1 MANTSTAGYG
11 LRAVM
16 TVGNTPATSGQSE
29 YQILGQGAT
38 AGSAVLSQTF
48 FKGDTVSIN
57 DGTGAG
63 AAGGATG
70 AGGKG
75 YIQDAT
81 YVATDDAGLG
91 GAAWTNASSPLL
103 VGVFNGAYYVAGSTS
118 KPTWSN
124 SFDNGTT
131 VATDYNTGTA
141 NVSAFVIDNPNQE
154 YNIRA
159 NDAWTQADVGGLAF
173 NTGSNGATGIS
184 GMSDERLDVTS
195 AAAATS
201 ALILV
206 RSANI
211 PDQKDQ
217 TVGGSDVVVTINKA
231 SALFN

>member
-16 TVGNTPATSGQSE
+16 TVGSTPATSGQSE
-29 YQILGQGAT
+29 YQILGEGAT
-38 AGSAVLSQTF
+38 AGSAVVSKTF

-57 DGTGAG
+57 SGAG
-63 AAGGATG
+63 AVAGQL
-70 AGGKG
+70 G

-81 YVATDDAGLG
+81 YALTDDGVVG
-91 GAAWTNASSPLL
+91 GAAWTNATSPLL

-118 KPTWSN
+118 KPTWAN

-131 VATDYNTGTA
+131 VTTDYNTGTA
-141 NVSAFVIDNPNQE
+141 NVSAFVIDNPFQE

-159 NDAWTQADVGGLAF
+159 NDAWTQGDVGTSF

-184 GMSDERLDVTS
+184 GMSDERLGVDV
-195 AAAATS
+195 AAAATK
-201 ALILV
+201 ALVLL
-206 RSANI
+206 RSANV

-217 TVGGSDVVVTINKA
+217 TVGGSDVVVLINKA

>member
-16 TVGNTPATSGQSE
+16 TVGSTPATSGQSE
-29 YQILGQGAT
+29 YQILGEGAT
-38 AGSAVLSQTF
+38 TGSAVTSKTF

-57 DGTGAG
+57 DGTGSVAG
-63 AAGGATG
+63 Q
-70 AGGKG
+70 KG

-81 YVATDDAGLG
+81 YLATDDAGAG
-91 GAAWTNASSPLL
+91 GANWTNAASPLL

-131 VATDYNTGTA
+131 VAVDYNTGSRGVT
-141 NVSAFVIDNPNQE
+141 AFVLDNPNQE

-159 NDAWTQADVGGLAF
+159 NAAWTQADVGGSGTTLAF

-184 GMSDERLDVTS
+184 GMSDERLDVGS
-195 AAAATS
+195 AAATTS
-201 ALILV
+201 AFTLL
-206 RSANI
+206 RNANI
-211 PDQKDQ
+211 PDQMDP
-217 TVGGSDVVVTINKA
+217 TVAGCDVVVIMNKA

>member
-38 AGSAVLSQTF
+38 AGTAVLSQTF

-70 AGGKG
+70 AGGQG

-91 GAAWTNASSPLL
+91 GASWTNASSPLL

-118 KPTWSN
+118 KPTWTN

-159 NDAWTQADVGGLAF
+159 NDAWTQADVGTSF

-184 GMSDERLDVTS
+184 GMSDERLGVDA
-195 AAAATS
+195 AAAATK
-201 ALILV
+201 ALTLV
-206 RSANI
+206 RSANV

-217 TVGGSDVVVTINKA
+217 TVGGSDVVVLINKA

>member
-16 TVGNTPATSGQSE
+16 TVGSTPATSGQAE
-29 YQILGQGAT
+29 YQILGEGAT
-38 AGSAVLSQTF
+38 TGSAVTSKTF

-57 DGTGAG
+57 DGTGAV
-63 AAGGATG
+63 AGQ
-70 AGGKG
+70 KG

-81 YVATDDAGLG
+81 YAATDDAGAG
-91 GAAWTNASSPLL
+91 GADFTNATSPLL
-103 VGVFNGAYYVAGSTS
+103 VGVFNGAYYVAASTS

-131 VATDYNTGTA
+131 VAVDYNTGTRK
-141 NVSAFVIDNPNQE
+141 VCGFVMDNPNQE

-159 NDAWTQADVGGLAF
+159 NDSWTQADVGTSF

-184 GMSDERLDVTS
+184 GMSDERLDVNT

-201 ALILV
+201 ALTLL
-206 RSANI
+206 RNAEI
-211 PDQKDQ
+211 PDQRDQ
-217 TVGGSDVVVTINKA
+217 SVGGCDVVVIINKA

>member
-16 TVGNTPATSGQSE
+16 TVGSTPATSGQSE
-29 YQILGQGAT
+29 YQILGEGAT
-38 AGSAVLSQTF
+38 TGSAVTSKTF

-57 DGTGAG
+57 DGTGSVAG
-63 AAGGATG
+63 Q
-70 AGGKG
+70 KG
-75 YIQDAT
+75 YLQDASYAT
-81 YVATDDAGLG
+81 TDDAGVG
-91 GAAWTNASSPLL
+91 GAAFDNTATGIAKL

-131 VATDYNTGTA
+131 VAVDYNTGSRGVT
-141 NVSAFVIDNPNQE
+141 AFVLDNPNQE

-159 NDAWTQADVGGLAF
+159 NDSWTQADVSGPGGLAF
-173 NTGSNGATGIS
+173 NTGSNGGTGIS
-184 GMSDERLDVTS
+184 GMSDERLKVDS

-201 ALILV
+201 ALVLL
-206 RSANI
+206 RNANI
-211 PDQKDQ
+211 PGQDDP
-217 TVGGSDVVVTINKA
+217 TVGGCDVVVIMNKA

>member
-38 AGSAVLSQTF
+38 AGTAVLSQTF

-70 AGGKG
+70 AGGLG

-91 GAAWTNASSPLL
+91 GASWTNATSPLL
-103 VGVFNGAYYVAGSTS
+103 VGVFNGAFYVAGSTS
-118 KPTWSN
+118 KPTWAN

-131 VATDYNTGTA
+131 VTTDYNTGSA
-141 NVSAFVIDNPNQE
+141 GVAAFVMDNPNQE
-154 YNIRA
+154 YHIRA
-159 NDAWTQADVGGLAF
+159 NDAWTQADVGTTF

-201 ALILV
+201 ALTLI
-206 RSANI
+206 RSANV

-217 TVGGSDVVVTINKA
+217 TVGGSDVVVIINKA

>member
-16 TVGNTPATSGQSE
+16 TVGSTPATSGQAE
-29 YQILGQGAT
+29 YQILGEGAT
-38 AGSAVLSQTF
+38 TGSAVTSKTF

-57 DGTGAG
+57 DGTGAV
-63 AAGGATG
+63 AGQ
-70 AGGKG
+70 KG

-81 YVATDDAGLG
+81 YAATDDAGAG
-91 GAAWTNASSPLL
+91 GADFTNATSPLL
-103 VGVFNGAYYVAGSTS
+103 VGVFNGAYYVAASTS

-131 VATDYNTGTA
+131 VAVDYNTGTRK
-141 NVSAFVIDNPNQE
+141 VCGFVMDNPNQE

-159 NDAWTQADVGGLAF
+159 NDSWTQADVGTSF

-184 GMSDERLDVTS
+184 GMSDERLGVD
-195 AAAATS
+195 AAAAGTK
-201 ALILV
+201 ALTLL
-206 RSANI
+206 RNAEI
-211 PDQKDQ
+211 PGQRDQS
-217 TVGGSDVVVTINKA
+217 VGGWDVVVIINKA

>member
-16 TVGNTPATSGQSE
+16 TVGSTPATSGQAE
-29 YQILGQGAT
+29 YQILGEGAT
-38 AGSAVLSQTF
+38 TGSAVTSKTF

-57 DGTGAG
+57 DGTGAV
-63 AAGGATG
+63 AGQ
-70 AGGKG
+70 KG

-81 YVATDDAGLG
+81 YATTDDAGAG
-91 GAAWTNASSPLL
+91 GADFTNAASPLL
-103 VGVFNGAYYVAGSTS
+103 VGVFNGAYYVAASTS

-131 VATDYNTGTA
+131 VAVDYNTGTRK
-141 NVSAFVIDNPNQE
+141 VCGFVMDNPNQE

-159 NDAWTQADVGGLAF
+159 NDPWTQADVGTSF

-184 GMSDERLDVTS
+184 GMSDERLDVNT

-201 ALILV
+201 ALTLL
-206 RSANI
+206 RNADI

-217 TVGGSDVVVTINKA
+217 TAGVCDVVVIINKA

>member
-16 TVGNTPATSGQSE
+16 TVGSTPATSGQAE
-29 YQILGQGAT
+29 YQILGEGAT
-38 AGSAVLSQTF
+38 TGSAVTSKTF

-57 DGTGAG
+57 DGTGAV
-63 AAGGATG
+63 AGQ
-70 AGGKG
+70 KG

-81 YVATDDAGLG
+81 YATTDDAGAG
-91 GAAWTNASSPLL
+91 GADFTNAASPLL
-103 VGVFNGAYYVAGSTS
+103 VGVFNGAYYVAASTS

-131 VATDYNTGTA
+131 VAVDYNTGTRK
-141 NVSAFVIDNPNQE
+141 VCGFVMDNPNQE
-154 YNIRA
+154 YNSRA
-159 NDAWTQADVGGLAF
+159 NDPWTQADVGTSF

-184 GMSDERLDVTS
+184 GMSDERLDVNT

-201 ALILV
+201 ALTLL
-206 RSANI
+206 RNAEI
-211 PDQKDQ
+211 PDQRDQ
-217 TVGGSDVVVTINKA
+217 SVGGCDVVVIINKA

>member
-16 TVGNTPATSGQSE
+16 TVGSTPATSGQSE

-38 AGSAVLSQTF
+38 AGTAVLSQTF

-70 AGGKG
+70 AGGLG

-91 GAAWTNASSPLL
+91 GASWTNASSPLL
-103 VGVFNGAYYVAGSTS
+103 VGVFNGAFYVAGSTS
-118 KPTWSN
+118 KPTWAN

-131 VATDYNTGTA
+131 VTTDYNTGSA
-141 NVSAFVIDNPNQE
+141 GVAAFVMDNPNQE
-154 YNIRA
+154 YHIRA
-159 NDAWTQADVGGLAF
+159 NDSWTQADVGTSF
-173 NTGSNGATGIS
+173 NTGSNGGTGIS
-184 GMSDERLDVTS
+184 GMSDERLDVTT
-195 AAAATS
+195 AAAGTS
-201 ALILV
+201 ALTLI
-206 RSANI
+206 RSANV

-217 TVGGSDVVVTINKA
+217 TVGGSDVVVLINKA

>member
-16 TVGNTPATSGQSE
+16 TVGSTPATSGQAE
-29 YQILGQGAT
+29 YQILGEGAT
-38 AGSAVLSQTF
+38 TGSAVTSKTF

-57 DGTGAG
+57 DGTGAV
-63 AAGGATG
+63 AGQ
-70 AGGKG
+70 KG

-81 YVATDDAGLG
+81 YATTDDAGAG
-91 GAAWTNASSPLL
+91 GADFTNAASPLL
-103 VGVFNGAYYVAGSTS
+103 VGVFNGAYYVAASTS

-131 VATDYNTGTA
+131 VAVDYNSGTRK
-141 NVSAFVIDNPNQE
+141 VCGFVMDNPNQE

-159 NDAWTQADVGGLAF
+159 NDPWTQADVGTSF

-184 GMSDERLDVTS
+184 GMSDERLDVNT

-201 ALILV
+201 ALTLL
-206 RSANI
+206 RNAEI
-211 PDQKDQ
+211 PDQRDQ
-217 TVGGSDVVVTINKA
+217 SVGGCDVVVIINKA

>member
-16 TVGNTPATSGQSE
+16 TVGSTPATSGQAE
-29 YQILGQGAT
+29 YQILGEGAT
-38 AGSAVLSQTF
+38 TGSAVTSKTF

-57 DGTGAG
+57 DGTGAV
-63 AAGGATG
+63 AGQ
-70 AGGKG
+70 KG

-81 YVATDDAGLG
+81 YAATDDAGAG
-91 GAAWTNASSPLL
+91 GADFTNATSPLL
-103 VGVFNGAYYVAGSTS
+103 VGVFNGAYYVAASTS

-131 VATDYNTGTA
+131 VAVDYNTGTRK
-141 NVSAFVIDNPNQE
+141 VCGFVMDNPNQE

-159 NDAWTQADVGGLAF
+159 NDPWTQADVGTSF

-184 GMSDERLDVTS
+184 GMSDERLGVD
-195 AAAATS
+195 AAAAGTK
-201 ALILV
+201 ALTLL
-206 RSANI
+206 RNAEI
-211 PDQKDQ
+211 PGQRDQS
-217 TVGGSDVVVTINKA
+217 VGGCDVVVIINKA

>member
-38 AGSAVLSQTF
+38 AGTAVLSQTF

-57 DGTGAG
+57 DGTGGG

-70 AGGKG
+70 TGGQG

-91 GAAWTNASSPLL
+91 GASWTNASSPLL

-118 KPTWSN
+118 KPTWAN

-131 VATDYNTGTA
+131 VTTDYNTGTA
-141 NVSAFVIDNPNQE
+141 NVSAFVMDNPNQE

-159 NDAWTQADVGGLAF
+159 NDAWTQADVGTSF

-201 ALILV
+201 ALTLV
-206 RSANI
+206 RSANV

-217 TVGGSDVVVTINKA
+217 TVGGSDVVVLINKA

>member
-16 TVGNTPATSGQSE
+16 TVGSTPATSGQSE

-38 AGSAVLSQTF
+38 AGTAVLSQTF

-57 DGTGAG
+57 DGTGGG

-70 AGGKG
+70 TGGQG

-91 GAAWTNASSPLL
+91 GASWTNASSPLL

-118 KPTWSN
+118 KPTWAN

-131 VATDYNTGTA
+131 VTTDYNTGTA
-141 NVSAFVIDNPNQE
+141 NVSAFVMDNPNQE

-159 NDAWTQADVGGLAF
+159 NDAWTQADVGTSF

-201 ALILV
+201 ALTLV
-206 RSANI
+206 RSANV

-217 TVGGSDVVVTINKA
+217 TVGGSDVVVLINKA

>member
-16 TVGNTPATSGQSE
+16 TVGSTPATSGQAE
-29 YQILGQGAT
+29 YQILGEGAT
-38 AGSAVLSQTF
+38 TGSAVTSKTF

-57 DGTGAG
+57 DGTGAV
-63 AAGGATG
+63 AGQ
-70 AGGKG
+70 KG

-81 YVATDDAGLG
+81 YATTDDAGAG
-91 GAAWTNASSPLL
+91 GADFTNAASPLL
-103 VGVFNGAYYVAGSTS
+103 VGVFNGAYYVAASTS

-131 VATDYNTGTA
+131 VAVDYNSGTRK
-141 NVSAFVIDNPNQE
+141 VCGFVMDNPNQE

-159 NDAWTQADVGGLAF
+159 NDSWTQADVGTSF

-184 GMSDERLDVTS
+184 GMSDERLDVNT

-201 ALILV
+201 ALTLL
-206 RSANI
+206 RNAEI
-211 PDQKDQ
+211 PDQRDQ
-217 TVGGSDVVVTINKA
+217 SVGGCDVVVIINKA

>member
-16 TVGNTPATSGQSE
+16 TVGSTPATSGQSE

-38 AGSAVLSQTF
+38 AGTAVLSQTF

-57 DGTGAG
+57 DGTGGG

-70 AGGKG
+70 TGGQG

-91 GAAWTNASSPLL
+91 GASWTNASSPLL

-118 KPTWSN
+118 KPTWAN

-131 VATDYNTGTA
+131 VAIDYNTGTR
-141 NVSAFVIDNPNQE
+141 NVSGFVIDNPNQE

-159 NDAWTQADVGGLAF
+159 NDAWTQADVGTSF

-184 GMSDERLDVTS
+184 GMSDERLGVDA
-195 AAAATS
+195 AAAATK
-201 ALILV
+201 ALTLI
-206 RSANI
+206 RSANV

-217 TVGGSDVVVTINKA
+217 TVGGSDVVVLINKA

>member
-38 AGSAVLSQTF
+38 AGTAVLSQTF

-57 DGTGAG
+57 DGTGGG

-70 AGGKG
+70 TGGQG

-81 YVATDDAGLG
+81 YVATDDAGAG
-91 GAAWTNASSPLL
+91 GASWTNASSPLL

-118 KPTWSN
+118 KPTWAN

-159 NDAWTQADVGGLAF
+159 NDAWTQADVGTSF

-184 GMSDERLDVTS
+184 GMSDERLGVDA
-195 AAAATS
+195 AAAATK
-201 ALILV
+201 ALTLV
-206 RSANI
+206 RSANV

-217 TVGGSDVVVTINKA
+217 TVGGSDVVVLINKA

>member
-16 TVGNTPATSGQSE
+16 TVGSTPATSGQAE
-29 YQILGQGAT
+29 YQILGEGAST
-38 AGSAVLSQTF
+38 GSAVTSKTF

-57 DGTGAG
+57 DGTGAV
-63 AAGGATG
+63 AGQ
-70 AGGKG
+70 KG

-81 YVATDDAGLG
+81 YAATDDAGAG
-91 GAAWTNASSPLL
+91 GALFDNTASPLL
-103 VGVFNGAYYVAGSTS
+103 VGVFNGAYYVAASTS

-131 VATDYNTGTA
+131 VAVDYNTGTRK
-141 NVSAFVIDNPNQE
+141 VCGFVMDNPNQE

-159 NDAWTQADVGGLAF
+159 NDSWTQADVGTSF

-184 GMSDERLDVTS
+184 GMSDERLDVNT
-195 AAAATS
+195 AAAGTS
-201 ALILV
+201 ALTLL
-206 RSANI
+206 RNAEI

-217 TVGGSDVVVTINKA
+217 TVGGCDVVVIINKA

>member
-16 TVGNTPATSGQSE
+16 TVGSTPATSGQAE
-29 YQILGQGAT
+29 YQILGEGAT
-38 AGSAVLSQTF
+38 TGSAVTSKTF

-57 DGTGAG
+57 DGTGAV
-63 AAGGATG
+63 AGQ
-70 AGGKG
+70 KG

-81 YVATDDAGLG
+81 YAATDDG
-91 GAAWTNASSPLL
+91 GAGGALFDNTASPLL
-103 VGVFNGAYYVAGSTS
+103 VGVFNGAYYVAASTS

-131 VATDYNTGTA
+131 VAVDYNTGTRR
-141 NVSAFVIDNPNQE
+141 VCGFVMDNPNQE

-159 NDAWTQADVGGLAF
+159 NDPWTQADVGTSF

-184 GMSDERLDVTS
+184 GMSDERLDVNT
-195 AAAATS
+195 AADVKS
-201 ALILV
+201 ALTLL
-206 RSANI
+206 RNAEI
-211 PDQKDQ
+211 PDQRDQ
-217 TVGGSDVVVTINKA
+217 SVGGCDVVVIINKA

>member
-16 TVGNTPATSGQSE
+16 TVGSTPATSGQSE
-29 YQILGQGAT
+29 YQIYGQGAT
-38 AGSAVLSQTF
+38 SGSAVTSKTF

-57 DGTGAG
+57 DGTGSL
-63 AAGGATG
+63 AAQ
-70 AGGKG
+70 KG

-81 YVATDDAGLG
+81 YLATDDAGAG
-91 GAAWTNASSPLL
+91 GANWTNAASPLL

-118 KPTWSN
+118 KPTWTN
-124 SFDNGTT
+124 SFVNGTT
-131 VATDYNTGTA
+131 VDVDYNTGSRGVT
-141 NVSAFVIDNPNQE
+141 AFVLDNPNQE

-159 NDAWTQADVGGLAF
+159 NDAWTQADVGGSGTTLAF

-195 AAAATS
+195 AAATTS
-201 ALILV
+201 AFTLL
-206 RSANI
+206 RNANVS
-211 PDQKDQ
+211 DQKDP
-217 TVGGSDVVVTINKA
+217 TVAGCDVVVIMNKA